1 MSEKL
6 KHPLAIAQAFL
17 FVPGNRPERFEKALA
32 TGSPAIIIDLE
43 DAVPMDE
50 KNTAR
55 AALSESLPKLLA
67 EHANRIVIRINAF
80 GTEWFLEDL
89 KFLSK
94 LPNLAAVILPKT
106 ESTEQ
111 LDALAKS
118 IGASTWIIPMIET
131 ARGIVQT
138 RAIAAHSKSL
148 RLTLGNIDLQADLG
162 LSCDTNET
170 EIFPVRFE
178 IALATRLAEIASP
191 IDGVTTD
198 IENLEVLSIDTHRAK
213 RLGFGAKLCIH
224 PKQVAGVIQNFRP
237 SDTEIERAKRI
248 VEADRQSN
256 GGAVKLDGK
265 MVDRPVVLLA
275 QKILQLVEQS

>member
-1 MSEKL
+1 MSNKL
-6 KHPLAIAQAFL
+6 QHPLAIAQAFL

-32 TGSPAIIIDLE
+32 TGSPGIIIDLE

-50 KNTAR
+50 KNATR
-55 AALSESLPKLLA
+55 LALATSLPKLLEKDA
-67 EHANRIVIRINAF
+67 HRLVVRINAF
-80 GTEWFLEDL
+80 GTEWFEEDL

-94 LPNLAAVILPKT
+94 LPQLAAVILPKT

-111 LDALAKS
+111 LDIVAQS
-118 IGASTWIIPMIET
+118 IAPSTLIIPMIET
-131 ARGIVQT
+131 AQGIVQT
-138 RAIAAHSKSL
+138 RSIAAHPKSL

-178 IALATRLAEIASP
+178 ITLATRLAEIASP

-198 IENLEVLSIDTHRAK
+198 IENPDSLAIDTYRAK

-224 PKQVAGVIQNFRP
+224 PKQVAGVIQCFRP
-237 SDTEIERAKRI
+237 SEAEIEKAKRI
-248 VEADRQSN
+248 VEADQGSN

-275 QKILQLVEQS
+275 KKILKLAEQS